1 MYFHQAHSVDHVITS
16 LVSLLKCL
24 LLILSITEKGV
35 LKTLHYDLSIFTCN
49 LVSFGL
55 HMSRLFYQDLTSL
68 NLLYLSG
75 KRSLYYYVV
84 ILIIF
89 ENTFFLEDNFI

>member
-1 MYFHQAHSVDHVITS
+1 MLLIS
-16 LVSLLKCL
+16 LVSLLKIL

-35 LKTLHYDLSIFTCN
+35 LKTLHYDLPLFTCN

-55 HMSRLFYQDLTSL
+55 PMLRLCYQGLASL

-89 ENTFFLEDNFI
+89 KNTFFLEDNFT